1 MKNEQTQDNN
11 KITVKLKDK
20 TVEVAYI
27 SDDKIETNFIEEDL
41 EKTLDLTNE
50 LLEIKDASI
59 VNEEFND
66 EQ

>member
-20 TVEVAYI
+20 TVEVTYI

-50 LLEIKDASI
+50 LLEIKEASI